1 MDNFVWPKPAQIN
14 RVTWRGAGLFR
25 LPKPSD
31 RRFVIRS
38 VEALVQAP
46 SKLSDAPAHLA
57 VTIVYPRDQSS
68 KSKLT
73 TEQNVALIVLD
84 RTPKTML
91 LSASEVCPFVVVVVV
106 VVVVVAILKQVVC
119 L

>member
-1 MDNFVWPKPAQIN
+1 M
-14 RVTWRGAGLFR
+14 
-25 LPKPSD
+25 
-31 RRFVIRS
+31 IRS